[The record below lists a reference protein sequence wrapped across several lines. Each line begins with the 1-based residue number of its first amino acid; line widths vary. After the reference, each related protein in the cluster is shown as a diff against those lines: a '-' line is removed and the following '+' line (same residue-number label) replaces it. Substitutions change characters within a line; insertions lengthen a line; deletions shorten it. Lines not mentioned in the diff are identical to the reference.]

1 MCYNSDVDK
10 STSERERIQLMRE
23 YVILTDSGADLPK
36 EIAARYEI
44 GVIDLVL
51 QIGNETKLNGEVD
64 PKEFYALL
72 REKTPITTS
81 AVNMERFKEFFEE
94 YLKAGRDV
102 LYLGFSSGLSATYQ
116 NARNA
121 AEELKESFPERRISI
136 VDSLCA
142 SFGQGLLVYLCVSK
156 KAEGL
161 DLDALT
167 DYANEVRHRVCHE
180 FTVDDLGQLKRGGR
194 ISPAAAIIGSMLQIK
209 PMLFVDQNGKLA
221 NYDKVR
227 SRNGSVKKL
236 ASMILGEI
244 SDDFPAPVFI
254 SHADCEEDVNALMD
268 IIREQRP
275 AQTFTVN
282 YIGPVIGAHSGYK
295 TLAVFCLGENR
306 GDARLTK

>member
-1 MCYNSDVDK
+1 MAD
-10 STSERERIQLMRE
+10 
-23 YVILTDSGADLPK
+23 YVILTDSASDISDVQSREWGVPVISMSYLVNEKLYVNNPDHSEFPIPDFYKTLKEGAK
-36 EIAARYEI
+36 
-44 GVIDLVL
+44 VS
-51 QIGNETKLNGEVD
+51 
-64 PKEFYALL
+64 
-72 REKTPITTS
+72 TS
-81 AVNMERFKEFFEE
+81 AINLGDFVDFFTPFLEQGKDIF
-94 YLKAGRDV
+94 YV
-102 LYLGFSSGLSATYQ
+102 CFSSGLSATYQ

-244 SDDFPAPVFI
+244 SDDFTVPVFI
-254 SHADCEEDVNALMD
+254 SHGDCEEDVNALID
-268 IIREQRP
+268 IIKEQRP